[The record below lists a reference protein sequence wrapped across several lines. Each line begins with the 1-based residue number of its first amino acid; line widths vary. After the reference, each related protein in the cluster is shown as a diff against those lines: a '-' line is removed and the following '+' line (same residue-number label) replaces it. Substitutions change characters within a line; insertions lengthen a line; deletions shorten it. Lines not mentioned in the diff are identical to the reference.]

1 MTYLYG
7 LLGIWNQNQTNEIGN
22 PEEVLVSW
30 ELWKGFGV
38 LGILKRYWTI
48 GYVLHVQSVTKSGL
62 TGTLP
67 MSTICVLLYINL
79 ACLFVCIQ

>member
-1 MTYLYG
+1 MNYLYG

-48 GYVLHVQSVTKSGL
+48 G
-62 TGTLP
+62 
-67 MSTICVLLYINL
+67 
-79 ACLFVCIQ
+79 

>member
-30 ELWKGFGV
+30 EL
-38 LGILKRYWTI
+38 
-48 GYVLHVQSVTKSGL
+48 
-62 TGTLP
+62 
-67 MSTICVLLYINL
+67 
-79 ACLFVCIQ
+79 